1 MNWWVMDLSTP
12 ACIGKVPCSDSV
24 YLPAGHVC
32 ILKSEPVWYE
42 RKYTREQSGLALVS
56 SCRTILLLTIS
67 VWLLFKYMKIE
78 TQVENQFNQWKV
90 KFRARKGN
98 QKNRGTARPPV

>member
-56 SCRTILLLTIS
+56 SCRRYHTTSNYLCLVIVQIHEDRDTSGKPI
-67 VWLLFKYMKIE
+67 
-78 TQVENQFNQWKV
+78 
-90 KFRARKGN
+90 
-98 QKNRGTARPPV
+98 